1 MSSKAE
7 YEHRESDEYLLKP
20 DQYVQQSHRSRRWAF
35 LRPLIYVGVVIVGFV
50 EIIVLS
56 VYLVEMSRQP
66 ALRDLNGLVPDFP
79 THQVLFRLDPMA
91 VSDHRTEKSKSAT
104 KENWLSY
111 MPRGNGF
118 IEVNHTEQLQYVL
131 SPPIDKFGKNL
142 YAVAVFHQM
151 HCLYAIMAAYDD
163 LVAGKSSMHKS
174 RDAHEHDHFH
184 HHENTDGDD
193 LEGPHG
199 HVNHCFQYL
208 RESLLCCGDTALE
221 GQGQRKQPG
230 TDGTG
235 AVHECKDFDAIMAWA
250 DERRIMDGK
259 HP

>member
-1 MSSKAE
+1 MSSKPE
-7 YEHRESDEYLLKP
+7 FEHRESDEYLLKRDHYV
-20 DQYVQQSHRSRRWAF
+20 DQINRSRRWAC
-35 LRPLIYVGVVIVGFV
+35 LRPLIYIGVVVVGFV
-50 EIIVLS
+50 EIIVLL
-56 VYLVEMSRQP
+56 VYLVETSRQP
-66 ALRDLNGLVPDFP
+66 PLRDLNGLVPDFP

-91 VSDHRTEKSKSAT
+91 VSDHRTESSKAAT

-118 IEVNHTEQLQYVL
+118 IAVNDTEQLEYVL
-131 SPPIDKFGKNL
+131 SPPIEKFGKNL

-151 HCLYAIMAAYDD
+151 HCLYAIMSAYDD
-163 LVAGKSSMHKS
+163 LVAGTSSMHKI

-184 HHENTDGDD
+184 HHGHSDD
-193 LEGPHG
+193 PTEGPHG

-221 GQGQRKQPG
+221 GQGQRAQPG